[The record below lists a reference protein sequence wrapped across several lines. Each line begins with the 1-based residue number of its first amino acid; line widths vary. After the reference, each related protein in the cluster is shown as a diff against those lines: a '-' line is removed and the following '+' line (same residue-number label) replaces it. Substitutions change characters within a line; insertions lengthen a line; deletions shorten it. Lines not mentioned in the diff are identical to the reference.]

1 MLNQPKQRFILRFD
15 LIFVNSSVL
24 AQLSDAEVQNLAEKA
39 LAHLNHT
46 ASNDTGYLL
55 FRETP
60 NGRTS
65 ISYIDLVESRL
76 IENSSD
82 STTKWGYT
90 LIFVK
95 SQDFRA
101 AHVSFLFQKTK
112 LEDFHGFK
120 TLREFMDH
128 KQYSRKGVLTYEKIF
143 GDGFVST
150 GGLTTTS
157 RFFEQYVRPAAGQ
170 RILDVGCGI
179 GGGDFYAADVSYFIF
194 IPFASR
200 LFIPYMIYF

>member
-1 MLNQPKQRFILRFD
+1 VLRLLN
-15 LIFVNSSVL
+15 
-24 AQLSDAEVQNLAEKA
+24 DAEVQTLAEKA
-39 LAHLNHT
+39 LLYLRHS

-55 FRETP
+55 FREAP
-60 NGRTS
+60 KGRTP

-76 IENSSD
+76 IENASD
-82 STTKWGYT
+82 STKWGYT

-95 SQDFRA
+95 SRDFHA

-157 RFFEQYVRPAAGQ
+157 RFFEQYVRPTPGQ

-179 GGGDFYAADVSYFIF
+179 GGGDFFAADVRHHF
-194 IPFASR
+194 R
-200 LFIPYMIYF
+200 